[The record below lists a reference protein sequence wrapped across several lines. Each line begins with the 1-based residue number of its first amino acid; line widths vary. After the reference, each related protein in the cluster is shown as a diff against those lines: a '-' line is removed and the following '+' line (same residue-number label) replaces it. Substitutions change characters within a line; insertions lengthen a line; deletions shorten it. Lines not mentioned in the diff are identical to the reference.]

1 MPSMLTSVADWKTEA
16 ITFDFRRGVQVLAVL
31 GDYRGCDPRALRR
44 SLAEYV
50 GVSDDDVFAN
60 HSLLVIVAPLGTFTE
75 PMTYR
80 ARVDE
85 GVSEAERDTMAM
97 AEVTGRL
104 ARIAAENIA
113 WLAADAGLST
123 DAVMRAALVAPETAD
138 AIMAGESLPVA
149 DLVRIATAL
158 GVPVESL
165 RSPGTR
171 WT

>member
-1 MPSMLTSVADWKTEA
+1 MLTAVADWSTEA

-31 GDYRGCDPRALRR
+31 GDYRSCDPDALSR
-44 SLAEYV
+44 SVAEYV
-50 GVSDDDVFAN
+50 GISNEHVFAN

-85 GVSEAERDTMAM
+85 GVSDAERNTMAM
-97 AEVTGRL
+97 AEVTERL
-104 ARIAAENIA
+104 AHVAAENIA
-113 WLAADAGLST
+113 SLAADAGLST
-123 DAVMRAALVAPETAD
+123 DAVMRAALVTPETAD
-138 AIMAGESLPVA
+138 AIVDGELPPTA

-165 RSPGTR
+165 HSPGTR